1 MATLR
6 AWIGPIWIDQI
17 PSAPF
22 YHAGSLRLAFQ
33 LLRRYAGCSVAAFG
47 LEPDVLCFGGI
58 QTKRDSALSV
68 NFRRSQIV
76 VRCPLL
82 TEC

>member
-1 MATLR
+1 M
-6 AWIGPIWIDQI
+6 DQT
-17 PSAPF
+17 PSAPLVMSERSDSVF
-22 YHAGSLRLAFQ
+22 NCSGV
-33 LLRRYAGCSVAAFG
+33 YAGCSVPAFG